1 MTKQLLKDLLEQ
13 NQKTCSFTFKEI
25 TQKNSSLKLNEDTAS
40 VGFMYRHIGEIMH
53 LISQFFGIPTTVQN
67 TTMGEKDTGKVYQ
80 WEESKKLVEE
90 GYQLLENLIENLSE
104 KEWTETIDTP
114 FFGSISRVKLFGHIL
129 YHNSYHCGQ
138 ITLTLKRGSYL

>member
-1 MTKQLLKDLLEQ
+1 MTKHLLKDLLEQ
-13 NQKTCSFTFKEI
+13 NQNTCSFTFKEI

-104 KEWTETIDTP
+104 KEWMETIDTP

>member
-1 MTKQLLKDLLEQ
+1 MTKHLLKDLLEQ

-40 VGFMYRHIGEIMH
+40 LGFMYRHIGEIMH

-104 KEWTETIDTP
+104 KEWIETIDTP
-114 FFGSISRVKLFGHIL
+114 FFESISRVKLFGHIL

>member
-1 MTKQLLKDLLEQ
+1 MTKHLLKDLLEQ

-25 TQKNSSLKLNEDTAS
+25 TQNNSSLKLNEDTAS

-104 KEWTETIDTP
+104 KEWMETIDTP
-114 FFGSISRVKLFGHIL
+114 FFGTISRAKLFGHIL

>member
-1 MTKQLLKDLLEQ
+1 MTKHLLKDLLEQ

-104 KEWTETIDTP
+104 KEWMETIDTP

>member
-1 MTKQLLKDLLEQ
+1 MTKHLLKDLLEQ

-90 GYQLLENLIENLSE
+90 GYQLMENLIENLSE
-104 KEWTETIDTP
+104 NEWTETIDTP
-114 FFGSISRVKLFGHIL
+114 FFGTISRVKLFGHIL

>member
-1 MTKQLLKDLLEQ
+1 MTKHLLKDLLEQ

-25 TQKNSSLKLNEDTAS
+25 TQNNSSLKLNEDTAS

>member
-1 MTKQLLKDLLEQ
+1 MTKHLLKDLLEQ

-25 TQKNSSLKLNEDTAS
+25 TQNNSSLKLNEDTAS

-104 KEWTETIDTP
+104 KEWMETIDTP

>member
-1 MTKQLLKDLLEQ
+1 MTKHLLKDLLEQ

-40 VGFMYRHIGEIMH
+40 VGFMYRHIGEIIH

-80 WEESKKLVEE
+80 LEESKKLVEE

-104 KEWTETIDTP
+104 KEWMETIDTP